1 VSVKLSVSG
10 VNRLARQLAK
20 RKAGYGLDQERAAR
34 VFYTA
39 PHAVMV
45 HEDFPTARRPT
56 QFKVGGPKY
65 LETPLRTKRQEISRI
80 VYEALKKGYSL
91 GEALLRGAR
100 YLREESQKVCPYDT
114 GELHDSAGERLEE

>member
-1 VSVKLSVSG
+1 MTVRLSVAG
-10 VNRLARQLAK
+10 VNKLARQLK
-20 RKAGYGLDQERAAR
+20 KMKSGYGLDRERAAR

-39 PHAVMV
+39 PHAVAV

-56 QFKVGGPKY
+56 QFKVGGPKF
-65 LETPLRTKRQEISRI
+65 LETPLRTKREEMSAII
-80 VYEALKKGYSL
+80 YDALRKGYSL

-100 YLREESQKVCPYDT
+100 FLREESQKVCPYDT